1 MKTILVIEDDPSVRD
16 NIADILELTDDY
28 EFSVK
33 TAENGQ
39 EGLAI
44 ATELCPDLIIC
55 DVMMPGLS
63 GYDVLQTLR
72 QQETTSNIPL
82 IFLTARVERDDQRL
96 GMELGADDYL
106 TKPFTAKE
114 LLKAIIA
121 RINKRDAMDKQ
132 VQHHL
137 NHLRSSITLSLPHE
151 VYTPLNGIL
160 AFCEFFLTH
169 YDSIDREEGREILES
184 IQTSG
189 KRLQRLVQN
198 FLLYAQLEV
207 TAHDPQR
214 LGQIQQERVYTPISA
229 LVRDLAVP
237 LAKKLN
243 RDSDL
248 TLSLEESLGWVSVSM
263 LQKMLD
269 ELLDNAF
276 KFSERGT
283 SVQINSQVEHGQVAI
298 AITNYGRGMTADQI
312 ASIGA
317 YTQFERRL
325 HEQQGSGLGLAI
337 AQRMAQLQGGSLT
350 IDSIPDNYTRVCLHL
365 PIARPPDP
373 PSAAPE
379 MPGSESA

>member
-1 MKTILVIEDDPSVRD
+1 MKKILIIEDDPSVRD

-28 EFSVK
+28 AFSVE

-39 EGLAI
+39 DGLKR
-44 ATELCPDLIIC
+44 ATESCPDLIIC
-55 DVMMPGLS
+55 DVMMPGLN
-63 GYDVLQTLR
+63 GYEVLQALR
-72 QQETTSNIPL
+72 QQESTSNIPL
-82 IFLTARVERDDQRL
+82 VFLTAKVERDDQRL

-121 RINKRDAMDKQ
+121 RLNKRDAMEKR

-137 NHLRSSITLSLPHE
+137 DHLRSSITLSLPHE

-169 YDSIDREEGREILES
+169 YDSIDRDEGREILES

-207 TAHDPQR
+207 TVHDPER
-214 LGQIQQERVYTPISA
+214 LNGLQNDRTHAPISA
-229 LVRDLAVP
+229 LIRDLTIP
-237 LAKKLN
+237 LAEKLN
-243 RDSDL
+243 RAQDL
-248 TLSLEESLGWVSVSM
+248 TLKLEESFGWVSVSM
-263 LQKMLD
+263 LQKILD

-283 SVQINSQVEHGQVAI
+283 SIVIESKIQDDQLAI
-298 AITNYGRGMTADQI
+298 ALTNYGRGMTADQI
-312 ASIGA
+312 ANIGA
-317 YTQFERRL
+317 YTQFERCF

-337 AQRMAQLQGGSLT
+337 AKRMAELQGGSLT
-350 IDSIPDNYTRVCLHL
+350 IDSVPQDYTRVCLKL
-365 PIARPPDP
+365 PVAEPPEV
-373 PSAAPE
+373 SAARE
-379 MPGSESA
+379 MLDSENE